1 MAAQTCAARRSTL
14 GSRTHGCPDVML
26 KTDVTIDRHP
36 QLAAA
41 AGTDRFARHRIGE
54 PGEDMRALLLVRA
67 AKHLAPQFSERSP
80 VTPDRRKLAAGA
92 YRA

>member
-1 MAAQTCAARRSTL
+1 
-14 GSRTHGCPDVML
+14 ML

-36 QLAAA
+36 QL

>member
-1 MAAQTCAARRSTL
+1 
-14 GSRTHGCPDVML
+14 ML

-54 PGEDMRALLLVRA
+54 PGEDVRALLLVRA
-67 AKHLAPQFSERSP
+67 AKQAPQFGERSP